1 MGKLLIVLI
10 VLIGF
15 INIHYGQT
23 LEVDWGKPFPIQKGT
38 WYLKIVG
45 SDKDGIFLLKSDS
58 PIEPSPENTYLDY
71 YNVYSHSIESSNQL
85 ILPSINGYPS
95 NFYDLFYIEN
105 KLILLTTANIGN
117 NKELYIQYLNRDA
130 TLKNIPKKIGS
141 IPITNY
147 EKDNF
152 KMIFYNNKFYF
163 LYYNSFVAYNKENIN
178 IKIVNSDLLEEAAYN
193 IVLPLIGESFEIEQ
207 YTVGKSGFIYFLLK
221 HYLKEKK
228 SKPQQNNVEEK
239 YEYVLVTYNPKRKEV
254 NKYEIKPGGGKYNAV
269 NAIIGL
275 DSEERVVVTGF
286 IANKSV
292 KVAKEFIGAYYII
305 INPRTQ
311 KIESTDMK
319 KTIRIFSKDFIAQ
332 NAEERNGATPELYN
346 NYKLRSIF
354 FFEEGGFAVISEN
367 SYVIG
372 DDIVDPATKKV
383 THIDY
388 YVHNDLILYGVNK
401 EGVLSW
407 NFRIPKNQVSTDD
420 KGYYNSYLALYE
432 NNKIKIFFNDQKA
445 NMNNKVSAKTK
456 VLKNFPTLPPKGYGV
471 LYSVFAD
478 GSYEKYPAFKPED
491 EKWVIMPNLI
501 SYFNRRYVLFVQ
513 EGRTIK
519 SGTFIIE

>member
-1 MGKLLIVLI
+1 MKNFLILFLFYLTIKV
-10 VLIGF
+10 
-15 INIHYGQT
+15 YTQT
-23 LEVDWGKPFPIQKGT
+23 LEVDWGKPFPIQKGN
-38 WYLKIVG
+38 WYLKIAG
-45 SDKDGIFLLKSDS
+45 ADKEGIFLLRSDS
-58 PIEPSPENTYLDY
+58 PIEPTPENTYLDY

-85 ILPSINGYPS
+85 LLPSINGYPA
-95 NFYDLFYIEN
+95 NFYDLFYIDN

-152 KMIFYNNKFYF
+152 KMIFNNNKFYF

-178 IKIVNSDLLEEAAYN
+178 VKIVNSDLLEEATYN
-193 IVLPLIGESFEIEQ
+193 IVLPLVGESFEIEQ

-221 HYLKEKK
+221 HYIKEKK
-228 SKPQQNNVEEK
+228 GRTQQKENEEEK
-239 YEYVLVTYNPKRKEV
+239 YDYVLVTYNPKRKETIQ
-254 NKYEIKPGGGKYNAV
+254 YDIKPGGGKYNAT

-275 DSEERVVVTGF
+275 DAEENVIITGF
-286 IANKSV
+286 IANKTV
-292 KVAKEFIGAYYII
+292 KVPKEFIGAYYVK

-311 KIESTDMK
+311 KIESTDLK
-319 KTIRIFSKDFIAQ
+319 KSIRLFSKEFIAQ
-332 NAEERNGATPELYN
+332 NAEERNGKSPELYN
-346 NYKLRSIF
+346 HYKLKNIF
-354 FFEEGGFAVISEN
+354 FFEDGGFAVISEN
-367 SYVIG
+367 AYVAG
-372 DDIVDPATKKV
+372 DDITDPTTKKV

-388 YVHNDLILYGVNK
+388 YTNNDLILYGANK
-401 EGVLSW
+401 DGVLSW

-420 KGYYNSYLALYE
+420 KGYYNSFIALYE
-432 NNKIKIFFNDQKA
+432 NNKIKILFNDQKA
-445 NMNNKVSAKTK
+445 NFNNKVTAKTK
-456 VLKNFPTLPPKGYGV
+456 ALKNYPTLPPKGFGV
-471 LYSVFAD
+471 LYSIFAD

-501 SYFNRRYVLFVQ
+501 SYFDRRYVLFVQ
-513 EGRTIK
+513 DGRTIK